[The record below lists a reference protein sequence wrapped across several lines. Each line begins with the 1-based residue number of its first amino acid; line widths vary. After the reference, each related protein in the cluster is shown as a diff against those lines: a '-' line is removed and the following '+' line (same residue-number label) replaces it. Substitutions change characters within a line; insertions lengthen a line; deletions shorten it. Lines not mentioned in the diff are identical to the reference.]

1 MTTPPPH
8 RPTATAAGG
17 RGATGPESSAGPPA
31 GIGADRIRVA
41 ADAPRPGGFV
51 RTAAAADLETMGRVH
66 ASTMLA
72 SLSAAH
78 ADAHNGAGL
87 PASVTAMI
95 AAPVIAAGWEQAV
108 TRPPSPAHHVL
119 VATQDGQVVGLT
131 ALAPARPAGPDG
143 AAETLGTDDRDPR
156 AGAVDAIPSAVEIV
170 ALGVEVPHQRQGH
183 GSRLLAAAADHARA
197 DGATA
202 LLVWAVRGDESLAR
216 FLDTAGLRPTGSRRE
231 LPVGRGVIE
240 DCWAATF

>member
-170 ALGVEVPHQRQGH
+170 ALGVEAPHQRQGH

-197 DGATA
+197 
-202 LLVWAVRGDESLAR
+202 VKLA
-216 FLDTAGLRPTGSRRE
+216 P
-231 LPVGRGVIE
+231 
-240 DCWAATF
+240 

>member
-95 AAPVIAAGWEQAV
+95 AAPVIAAGWE
-108 TRPPSPAHHVL
+108 
-119 VATQDGQVVGLT
+119 
-131 ALAPARPAGPDG
+131 
-143 AAETLGTDDRDPR
+143 
-156 AGAVDAIPSAVEIV
+156 
-170 ALGVEVPHQRQGH
+170 
-183 GSRLLAAAADHARA
+183 
-197 DGATA
+197 
-202 LLVWAVRGDESLAR
+202 
-216 FLDTAGLRPTGSRRE
+216 
-231 LPVGRGVIE
+231 
-240 DCWAATF
+240 

>member
-119 VATQDGQVVGLT
+119 VATQDGQV
-131 ALAPARPAGPDG
+131 ALAG
-143 AAETLGTDDRDPR
+143 AA
-156 AGAVDAIPSAVEIV
+156 
-170 ALGVEVPHQRQGH
+170 AL
-183 GSRLLAAAADHARA
+183 A
-197 DGATA
+197 
-202 LLVWAVRGDESLAR
+202 
-216 FLDTAGLRPTGSRRE
+216 
-231 LPVGRGVIE
+231 
-240 DCWAATF
+240 